1 MKRKCPESALIQ
13 MILAILPAYGTV
25 RYPPKPAS
33 RSNAVWR
40 PKQSSYGN
48 HPRQEP
54 LLFIAPISAIAARL
68 GAP

>member
-1 MKRKCPESALIQ
+1 MKRKCPESAFIQ
-13 MILAILPAYGTV
+13 MILAIPPAYGKV

-40 PKQSSYGN
+40 RKQSSYG
-48 HPRQEP
+48 RQEP